1 MTDSAIPPAPQVPV
15 PALQGV
21 RKDLN
26 GLVQEGSRVG
36 QLMANGML
44 QELNFQQVGLLM
56 LELTEAAYNGADGLT
71 HTHGW
76 MQKHEPKVWKKFL
89 AHLQMIRAQNAIAQG
104 KPLQSAPIFTAKK
117 GT

>member
-1 MTDSAIPPAPQVPV
+1 MTDSAIPLVPKPPV

-26 GLVQEGSRVG
+26 GLILEGARVG
-36 QLMANGML
+36 DLLAKGML

-76 MQKHEPKVWKKFL
+76 MQKHDPKLWRKFL
-89 AHLQMIRAQNAIAQG
+89 AHLQGIRAENAAAQRG
-104 KPLQSAPIFTAKK
+104 PRLHSPPQA
-117 GT
+117 